1 MAEVASLSLRLYDMQ
16 PRWEPFYDLHR
27 IIDDS
32 YPDLFSHPSVN
43 LTIVNSLGRIV
54 TVQGSDPNLKPLV
67 LLAHQDAVP
76 VTKDT
81 LSRWT
86 YPPFA
91 GTIDDR
97 EEFVW
102 GRGAADCKS
111 LLMAEYEA
119 LALLLQ
125 QGWTP
130 RRTVILAQGYDEET
144 SGLQGALKIADHLEE
159 TYGKDS
165 MLMVIDEGM
174 ESERF
179 YGTAFALPAT
189 TEKGYLDIEIAV
201 GTPGGHSSVPPAH
214 TGIGILSEI
223 VTAVEAGHYSA
234 GFAGAQDPILQ
245 FQLCAEKYTSKY
257 PKTWRKLIKL
267 RNWKGLARAWAKYM
281 PSTRGGAL

>member
-1 MAEVASLSLRLYDMQ
+1 M
-16 PRWEPFYDLHR
+16 
-27 IIDDS
+27 
-32 YPDLFSHPSVN
+32 
-43 LTIVNSLGRIV
+43 
-54 TVQGSDPNLKPLV
+54 
-67 LLAHQDAVP
+67 AHQDAVP
-76 VTKDT
+76 VSKET

-86 YPPFA
+86 YSPFEGA
-91 GTIDDR
+91 IDER

-130 RRTVILAQGYDEET
+130 RRSVILAHGYDEET
-144 SGLQGALKIADHLEE
+144 SGLQGALKISEHLEQS
-159 TYGKDS
+159 YGRDS

-189 TEKGYLDIEIAV
+189 TEKGYLNVEIAV

-223 VTAVEAGHYSA
+223 VKAVEGGHYAA
-234 GFAGAQDPILQ
+234 GFDGARDPILQ
-245 FQLCAEKYTSKY
+245 FQLCAEKYTSEY
-257 PKTWRKLIKL
+257 PKAWRKLIKS
-267 RNWKGLARAWAKYM
+267 RNWKGLAKAWADYK
-281 PSTRGGAL
+281 PSAKGGYTTGEHK